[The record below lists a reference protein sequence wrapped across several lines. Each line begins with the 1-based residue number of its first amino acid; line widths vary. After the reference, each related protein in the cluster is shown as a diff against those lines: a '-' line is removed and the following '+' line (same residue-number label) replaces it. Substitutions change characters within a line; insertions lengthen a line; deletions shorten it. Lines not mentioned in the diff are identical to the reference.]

1 MTRVYL
7 GLGAN
12 IEPASSLKAGIFEL
26 EQCFGKL
33 NMSPIYLAPAV
44 GIDGPDF
51 HNMVVGFDCQL
62 SYAQLIRWIA
72 DTETKYGRQR
82 PADPNSKPTSHGLD
96 MDLLLFGNMVDD
108 TKNVPRVDIL
118 TCAYVLQPLLDIAPD
133 LMHPKQGERL
143 QDINAITDPTHR
155 YFLVALGCLT
165 LDVSVWHPV
174 RCKLLADADS
184 C

>member
-26 EQCFGKL
+26 EQCFGTL
-33 NMSPIYLAPAV
+33 NMSPIYLAPAI

-133 LMHPKQGERL
+133 LMHPKQGERI
-143 QDINAITDPTHR
+143 QDIFKASKFSQSPPLIK
-155 YFLVALGCLT
+155 V
-165 LDVSVWHPV
+165 
-174 RCKLLADADS
+174 
-184 C
+184 